1 MLKETKM
8 DSLSNK
14 VVITGIGGFTGKY
27 LSEHLIKKG
36 YDVFGIS
43 NFEDKKKN
51 TFKCDVTNKNEVE
64 AVLRKI
70 RPNYIIHL
78 AAISFV
84 QHNDI
89 QEIYKVNVIG
99 TQNILES
106 CLIVK
111 ESLKKIILA
120 SSATVYGNNPNEIL
134 SEDMCPNPIN
144 HYGISKLAME
154 QVAKTYFSRLPL
166 LITRPFNYT
175 APGHGEQFVIPKIAK
190 AFVNREKQI
199 ELGNLDVY
207 REYNSIEFVCDV
219 YCKLLET
226 KTSSTIVNIASGYV
240 YSLNDVIT
248 KFEEKSNHKIE
259 VIVNPDFVRKDEIKI
274 LKGDIS
280 KLKSIISLEFPNSID
295 STVVNFL
302 SK

>member
-1 MLKETKM
+1 M
-8 DSLSNK
+8 DFLSNK

-27 LSEHLIKKG
+27 LSEHLTQKG

-43 NFEDKKKN
+43 NMEDKASK
-51 TFKCDVTNKNEVE
+51 TYKCDITNKNEVE
-64 AVLRKI
+64 AVLSEI

-84 QHNDI
+84 QHDDI
-89 QEIYKVNVIG
+89 QEIYNVNVIG
-99 TQNILES
+99 TQNILDA
-106 CLIVK
+106 CIKIK
-111 ESLKKIILA
+111 ESLKKVVLA
-120 SSATVYGNNPNEIL
+120 SSATVYGNNSNEIL

-154 QVAKTYFSRLPL
+154 QVAKTYFTNLPI

-190 AFVNREKQI
+190 AFVNKDKAI

-207 REYNSIEFVCDV
+207 REYNSIEFVCEA
-219 YCKLLET
+219 YSRLLET
-226 KTSSTIVNIASGYV
+226 ETSSAIVNIASGNV
-240 YSLNDVIT
+240 YSLNDILN
-248 KFEEKSNHKIE
+248 KFQEKSGHKME
-259 VIVNPDFVRKDEIKI
+259 VKVNPNFVRKDEIKT

-280 KLKSIISLEFPNSID
+280 KLKSIINIEFSNSID
-295 STVVNFL
+295 STIVSFL